1 MLMNVNTV
9 NTRLERINN
18 SRRRT
23 EVTGIL
29 QRFGF
34 SPESVTSQAIEKL
47 KQTASSDNVRLIVNL
62 LNILATLFAIQAF
75 VSSRSF
81 IALGDTDLKCS
92 IVKVVA
98 KYLLLVIGFLKWV
111 LKVTQM
117 KMVYGTMLATVPA
130 YNVVLLKKII
140 TRPIETADAIFS
152 SVTKGN
158 TKKLRSVFAV
168 QNEKNQAFVSSAFL
182 VGGLSNYTGA
192 SGAIEAYINMSE
204 ASMTQLNNASIDTL
218 KQIYSGTTYGLGM
231 TGMRD
236 MIDANISMVVK
247 LVAVFAVVN
256 IYNSM
261 KVVTPILKMKTAG
274 RLGGSSSRLRIRN
287 KNNKN

>member
-1 MLMNVNTV
+1 M
-9 NTRLERINN
+9 
-18 SRRRT
+18 
-23 EVTGIL
+23 TGIL

-34 SPESVTSQAIEKL
+34 NPESIPIQAIEKL
-47 KQTASSDNVRLIVNL
+47 KQTMASDNVRLVVNL
-62 LNILATLFAIQAF
+62 LNIIGTLLAIQAF

-81 IALGDTDLKCS
+81 IELGDTDMKCN

-98 KYLLLVIGFLKWV
+98 KYLLLVIGFLKWI
-111 LKVTQM
+111 LKVTQL

-130 YNVVLLKKII
+130 YNLVLLKKII

-152 SVTKGN
+152 IVTKGN
-158 TKKLRSVFAV
+158 TKKLGSVFAV
-168 QNEKNQAFVSSAFL
+168 QNEKNAAFVGSAFL
-182 VGGLSNYTGA
+182 VGALSNYTGV

-261 KVVTPILKMKTAG
+261 KAVTPILKTKTTGKLA
-274 RLGGSSSRLRIRN
+274 GSSRRLQIRN

>member
-1 MLMNVNTV
+1 MNVNTV
-9 NTRLERINN
+9 NTRLERIKN
-18 SRRRT
+18 SRKSS
-23 EVTGIL
+23 EVVGIL

-34 SPESVTSQAIEKL
+34 SPESVPSRAIEKL
-47 KQTASSDNVRLIVNL
+47 RQTASNDHVRLVVNL
-62 LNILATLFAIQAF
+62 LNIIGTLFAIQAF
-75 VSSRSF
+75 VSSKSF

-92 IVKVVA
+92 IVKVVVR
-98 KYLLLVIGFLKWV
+98 YILLVIGFLKWI
-111 LKVTQM
+111 LKVTQL

-130 YNVVLLKKII
+130 YNVILLKKII

-152 SVTKGN
+152 TVTKGN
-158 TKKLRSVFAV
+158 TKKLRSTFSV
-168 QNEKNQAFVSSAFL
+168 QNEKNAAFLGSAFL
-182 VGGLSNYTGA
+182 LGGLSNYTGA
-192 SGAIEAYINMSE
+192 SGAIETYINMSE

-236 MIDANISMVVK
+236 MIDANISMVIK

-261 KVVTPILKMKTAG
+261 KVVTPILKTNPTERISG
-274 RLGGSSSRLRIRN
+274 PSSLRIRN
-287 KNNKN
+287 KDNRNGN

>member
-1 MLMNVNTV
+1 MNVNTV

-18 SRRRT
+18 SQRRT
-23 EVTGIL
+23 AVTGIL

-34 SPESVTSQAIEKL
+34 NPESIPIQAIEKL
-47 KQTASSDNVRLIVNL
+47 RQTASSDNARLVFNL
-62 LNILATLFAIQAF
+62 LNIIATLFAIQAF
-75 VSSRSF
+75 VSSKSF
-81 IALGDTDLKCS
+81 IELGDTDLKCN
-92 IVKVVA
+92 IVKVVV
-98 KYLLLVIGFLKWV
+98 KYLLLVIGFLKWI
-111 LKVTQM
+111 LKVTQL

-152 SVTKGN
+152 TVTKGN

-168 QNEKNQAFVSSAFL
+168 QNEKNAALVSSAFL
-182 VGGLSNYTGA
+182 VGGLSNYTGV

-261 KVVTPILKMKTAG
+261 KAVTPILKTKTTGKLA
-274 RLGGSSSRLRIRN
+274 GSSSRLQIRN

>member
-1 MLMNVNTV
+1 MNVNAV

-18 SRRRT
+18 SRRRR
-23 EVTGIL
+23 EVSGIL

-34 SPESVTSQAIEKL
+34 NPESVPSQAIEKL
-47 KQTASSDNVRLIVNL
+47 RQIASSDNVRLVVNL
-62 LNILATLFAIQAF
+62 LNIMATLLAIQAF

-98 KYLLLVIGFLKWV
+98 KYLLLVIGFLKWI
-111 LKVTQM
+111 LKVSQL

-130 YNVVLLKKII
+130 YNLILLKKII
-140 TRPIETADAIFS
+140 TRPIETADRIFS
-152 SVTKGN
+152 TVMKGN
-158 TKKLRSVFAV
+158 TKKLRSIFAV
-168 QNEKNQAFVSSAFL
+168 QNEKNGAFLGSAFL
-182 VGGLSNYTGA
+182 LGGLSNYTGA

-204 ASMTQLNNASIDTL
+204 ASMSQLNSASIDTL

-236 MIDANISMVVK
+236 MIDANISMVIK

-261 KVVTPILKMKTAG
+261 KVVTPILKTKTTG
-274 RLGGSSSRLRIRN
+274 RLSGPSRMRIRN
-287 KNNKN
+287 VNNGNDN

>member
-1 MLMNVNTV
+1 MLMNVNTI
-9 NTRLERINN
+9 NTRLERVNN
-18 SRRRT
+18 SRRRA
-23 EVTGIL
+23 EVVGIL
-29 QRFGF
+29 QRYGF
-34 SPESVTSQAIEKL
+34 NPESVPSQAIEKL
-47 KQTASSDNVRLIVNL
+47 KRVASSDNVRLVVNL
-62 LNILATLFAIQAF
+62 LNIIGTLFAIQAF

-81 IALGDTDLKCS
+81 IELGDTDMKCN

-98 KYLLLVIGFLKWV
+98 KYLLLVIAFLKWI
-111 LKVTQM
+111 LKVTQL
-117 KMVYGTMLATVPA
+117 KTVYGTMLATVPA
-130 YNVVLLKKII
+130 YNLVLLKKII

-152 SVTKGN
+152 TLTKGDS
-158 TKKLRSVFAV
+158 KKLRSVFAV
-168 QNEKNQAFVSSAFL
+168 KNEKNAAFVGSAFL
-182 VGGLSNYTGA
+182 VGALSNYTGV

-261 KVVTPILKMKTAG
+261 KVVTPILKTKTAG
-274 RLGGSSSRLRIRN
+274 RLSGPSRLQI
-287 KNNKN
+287 KNTNNN